1 MSICRILYSGKPSR
15 EKTSANSQRKLFCSL
30 LAHQRMPHP
39 QIHGK
44 TFANSHKIVKFT
56 KVFSLES
63 FPLYG
68 TLMQRDTRTGSL
80 VWSTL
85 SQDLSIGTGSLVWST
100 WSQDLSI
107 GTGSLVWSTWSQDLS
122 IGTGSLVWSTW
133 SEDLSIGTG
142 SLVWSTWSQDL
153 SIGTGSLKTKVSD
166 TNCGWY
172 CL

>member
-1 MSICRILYSGKPSR
+1 MGNRG
-15 EKTSANSQRKLFCSL
+15 RKLPRIREENFFARFWRTKGC
-30 LAHQRMPHP
+30 HTPKFME
-39 QIHGK
+39 K

-63 FPLYG
+63 FLLYG
-68 TLMQRDTRTGSL
+68 TLMQQDTRTGSL

-85 SQDLSIGTGSLVWST
+85 SEDLSLSTRTGSLVWST

-107 GTGSLVWSTWSQDLS
+107 GTGSLVWSTL
-122 IGTGSLVWSTW
+122 

>member
-15 EKTSANSQRKLFCSL
+15 EKTSANSRRKLSSSL

-63 FPLYG
+63 FLLYG
-68 TLMQRDTRTGSL
+68 TLMQQDTRTGSL

-85 SQDLSIGTGSLVWST
+85 S
-100 WSQDLSI
+100 
-107 GTGSLVWSTWSQDLS
+107 
-122 IGTGSLVWSTW
+122 
-133 SEDLSIGTG
+133 EDLSLSTRTG